1 VGARVSGGHHGW
13 LTASTEAQRL
23 ALIDKAIGFVDVSQ
37 GPHMV
42 QRQTSLQDERR
53 EVMET
58 CRKQIEEVERDV
70 KEWQRTMATR

>member
-1 VGARVSGGHHGW
+1 
-13 LTASTEAQRL
+13 
-23 ALIDKAIGFVDVSQ
+23 LIDKAIGFVDVSQ